1 MAREPWNN
9 WTYSYHIMI
18 LKSNKYKTYFVTIC
32 YMVYF
37 HLFVKFTF
45 IFNSW
50 SLLFHSDAKH
60 IYPLSTNWQNCIAIY
75 HFLIFNHFLFSYCQH
90 RGTGLEHGV
99 SPPLTQQRRSSASCC
114 TSPRTGSSGTRT
126 GRTSQQ
132 TTSMNNAFC
141 MWCEIVNWTFT
152 LFRYKNWSTKVILNQ
167 GAMKIS

>member
-126 GRTSQQ
+126 GRTCEQ
-132 TTSMNNAFC
+132 TTSMNNEFC
-141 MWCEIVNWTFT
+141 TTSDV
-152 LFRYKNWSTKVILNQ
+152 R
-167 GAMKIS
+167 